1 MLTEEHS
8 SMSEHCFQVHSYPM
22 SSQKSIAVCN
32 GGGKHVALFW
42 ETLSSIPSTGKKK
55 FGVFVLF
62 YFKSLSSIDFLS
74 CVISQMSD
82 KKIKLLP

>member
-1 MLTEEHS
+1 MLTEEHN
-8 SMSEHCFQVHSYPM
+8 SMPEHCFQVHSCPM
-22 SSQKSIAVCN
+22 SSQKSMAVFN
-32 GGGKHVALFW
+32 GAGKHVTLFW
-42 ETLSSIPSTGKKK
+42 ETLSSIPRIGKKK

-62 YFKSLSSIDFLS
+62 YFKSLSSIEFLS